1 MLNALS
7 PLFAYLFSYLR
18 REEGQDFIE
27 YALII
32 ALIVIVGIGT
42 MALLG
47 GRIAELWTAI
57 TTRLAF

>member
-1 MLNALS
+1 MLDALNTLYVYVLS
-7 PLFAYLFSYLR
+7 FLR
-18 REEGQDFIE
+18 RDEGQDFIE